1 LGKLTREMGK
11 TIIFTTHDLGI
22 AIRETDKLWLLSH
35 DGFFHGSPE
44 DLVLNGIIAKTFNTP
59 KVAFDARK
67 GDFSIKKTYKPF
79 FYITG
84 KSSVVHW
91 TRNAIEKDGFTVID
105 KASELLPAIDV
116 EQTQNGYSWKVSFKG
131 KLTELTSI
139 FDLRNFIRN
148 NFVPEN

>member
-1 LGKLTREMGK
+1 
-11 TIIFTTHDLGI
+11 
-22 AIRETDKLWLLSH
+22 
-35 DGFFHGSPE
+35 
-44 DLVLNGIIAKTFNTP
+44 
-59 KVAFDARK
+59 
-67 GDFSIKKTYKPF
+67 
-79 FYITG
+79 
-84 KSSVVHW
+84 VVHW